1 METAINP
8 FNAPLHYW
16 RMRKVFKQLTPAE
29 QEFIRTKKLDATHS
43 TQHWLLFL
51 KRLTRL
57 DRMGSPLRRQ
67 FRRSRNW
74 LIGFTIVS
82 IFLPVPHLV
91 VYTLVGLTLASILLL
106 HSCNRMD
113 VNDNVRTGLTKLMQ
127 VLAMETNSVQLKLDL
142 DSIHK
147 RKPARTEKPEKS
159 TQLAYFEVPLLQF
172 RAKLKDGNELQ
183 LRLDDVICRRKRT
196 RRNARGKVKT
206 KIKYKGRRS
215 IRSCLT
221 LNPDHY
227 HLRKTKLAPTSKAQT
242 QNGITKVKSN
252 STFKFIGESRLMDAE
267 NILRTIAKSYQQ
279 TSIRARG

>member
-91 VYTLVGLTLASILLL
+91 VYTWWV
-106 HSCNRMD
+106 
-113 VNDNVRTGLTKLMQ
+113 
-127 VLAMETNSVQLKLDL
+127 
-142 DSIHK
+142 
-147 RKPARTEKPEKS
+147 
-159 TQLAYFEVPLLQF
+159 
-172 RAKLKDGNELQ
+172 
-183 LRLDDVICRRKRT
+183 
-196 RRNARGKVKT
+196 
-206 KIKYKGRRS
+206 
-215 IRSCLT
+215 
-221 LNPDHY
+221 
-227 HLRKTKLAPTSKAQT
+227 
-242 QNGITKVKSN
+242 
-252 STFKFIGESRLMDAE
+252 
-267 NILRTIAKSYQQ
+267 
-279 TSIRARG
+279 